1 MAKENILIYGIH
13 AVAAVCDRYPELV
26 LQIAINKELKD
37 AKVSPIYSAAK
48 THNIFLKQVAKRE
61 LDKVSGGNVHQGVIA
76 TCKSIPTGDMEELQN
91 IISVSSKPFLLV
103 LDGVQDPHNLGAC
116 LRTANAMGVDA
127 VIIPKNDSCGLTSVV
142 HKVSCG
148 AAVMTPL
155 IEVGNLASAMDFLA
169 NLGIWF
175 VGLDLLAQ
183 QELAT
188 LDLTSPIAIVLGAEG
203 DGMRRL
209 TRDKCD
215 FLAKLPM
222 LGEIE
227 SLNVSVATGISLYE
241 AVRQRVK

>member
-13 AVAAVCDRYPELV
+13 AVSAVCDRYPELV
-26 LQIAINKELKD
+26 LQIAINKDLKD

-48 THNIFLKQVAKRE
+48 THHIFLKQVSKQE
-61 LDKVSGGNVHQGVIA
+61 LDKVSSGNLHQGVIA
-76 TCKSIPTGDMEELQN
+76 TCKAIPTGSMDQLQD
-91 IISVSSKPFLLV
+91 IIAVSARPFLLV

-155 IEVGNLASAMDFLA
+155 IEVGNLASSMEALA
-169 NLGIWF
+169 KAGIWF
-175 VGLDLLAQ
+175 VGLDAQAQ
-183 QELAT
+183 QELAEV
-188 LDLTSPIAIVLGAEG
+188 DLTSPIAIVMGAEG
-203 DGMRRL
+203 EGMRRL

-215 FLAKLPM
+215 FLVKLPM
-222 LGEIE
+222 FGAIE
-227 SLNVSVATGISLYE
+227 SLNVSVATGMSLYE
-241 AVRQRVK
+241 VVKQRVK